1 MRSVPTRHFPRSG
14 DRDVRV
20 PGPWSVR
27 NPDVGGLIKGID
39 HGGVAGYVVRMD
51 ETQVADT
58 VDLAGGDGRA
68 LAGSPE
74 RAHDPAD
81 GRVELPE
88 PPERLYLIHIT
99 SPANPS
105 DPELAAALQEVYEA
119 ADRDPNS
126 FRNNPEKARE
136 AREGLRRF
144 LDDWQAEN
152 GAFTEEERARAQAL
166 LYGP

>member
-1 MRSVPTRHFPRSG
+1 
-14 DRDVRV
+14 
-20 PGPWSVR
+20 
-27 NPDVGGLIKGID
+27 
-39 HGGVAGYVVRMD
+39 MD

-74 RAHDPAD
+74 RAHDPAE

-88 PPERLYLIHIT
+88 PPERVYAIRIT

-119 ADRDPNS
+119 ADRDPNR
-126 FRNNPEKARE
+126 FHNNPEKARE
-136 AREGLRRF
+136 AREGIERLF
-144 LDDWQAEN
+144 DEFEAKY
-152 GAFTEEERARAQAL
+152 GAFTEEEIASAEAFL
-166 LYGP
+166 NGP

>member
-1 MRSVPTRHFPRSG
+1 
-14 DRDVRV
+14 
-20 PGPWSVR
+20 
-27 NPDVGGLIKGID
+27 
-39 HGGVAGYVVRMD
+39 MD

-88 PPERLYLIHIT
+88 PPERLYAIRIT
-99 SPANPS
+99 GPANPS

-119 ADRDPNS
+119 ADRDPNR
-126 FRNNPEKARE
+126 FHNNPEKARE

-144 LDDWQAEN
+144 LDEFDAVY
-152 GAFTEEERARAQAL
+152 GGFTEEEIASAEAFLR
-166 LYGP
+166 GP